1 MTIIGIVDILFA
13 PLCFFLRS
21 PPAKEEKMVSIT
33 QLLSFGFGYIS
44 VKQMITY
51 FCIFASNFPQKGP
64 AQFIPPSCIVFG
76 MNSPFLLCPRC
87 IKKSSLLVTC
97 YKVTNLIITKQGAAD
112 INLQQ
117 RPLWWSQYKRHLCFP
132 WSTRNVLTNFVLFLC
147 VPQPVF
153 FFPHGPLQYILHHV
167 FFFSLHTDRLPLQ
180 IHSFSYPIYTK
191 GLILTLFSM

>member
-33 QLLSFGFGYIS
+33 WLLSSGFVS

-51 FCIFASNFPQKGP
+51 FCIFASNFPKKGP
-64 AQFIPPSCIVFG
+64 AQFISPSCIIFG

-87 IKKSSLLVTC
+87 IKKSFLLVTC

-117 RPLWWSQYKRHLCFP
+117 HPLWWSQYKRHFCFP
-132 WSTRNVLTNFVLFLC
+132 WSTRNVSTNFVLFLY

-153 FFPHGPLQYILHHV
+153 FPIVLYSIFCIIFFPSPSI
-167 FFFSLHTDRLPLQ
+167 Q
-180 IHSFSYPIYTK
+180 IACPYKFMAS
-191 GLILTLFSM
+191 LILSIPWALAWPFF